1 MSRMG
6 TEIIN
11 MRYTGID
18 QLVLVYQDSDGALRE
33 QPGDDLQTA
42 GTLIDDDTG
51 VEMELVGF
59 KLKD

>member
-1 MSRMG
+1 V
-6 TEIIN
+6 IN

-18 QLVLVYQDSDGALRE
+18 KLVLVYQDSDGALHE

-59 KLKD
+59 KIKD